1 MKTQEQTIL
10 TTYSKRTHSVGE
22 RGATGSAELLKEQT
36 RAWHRIYCAEN
47 SWPEISARRWLQ
59 IEDELE
65 RTGTYWQ
72 SPEELEYGAK
82 VAWRNS
88 TRCVGRLHWQNLV
101 VRDCRA
107 LRSAEEIFSA
117 LIEHVQLAT
126 GTGKV
131 VPMITIFAPEQF
143 DKRPIRIW
151 NRQLIDYAGYLR
163 SDGSILGDPLN
174 VPLTEAVR
182 KLGWTR
188 DPAGP
193 FDLLPVLIET
203 SEGLRWFDWPEG
215 LILEVPIRHPD
226 YPWFE
231 ELQLKWYAL
240 PAVSG
245 MLLQIGG
252 VKYPAAPFSGWY
264 VGTEVGARDLA
275 DIQRYNVLPMVG
287 KRLGFDTRSDRSLW
301 KDRALVELN
310 AAVLHSFAQA
320 GVAMV
325 DHHTVARQF
334 MLHEERERRVGR
346 TTHADWSWIVP
357 PLSGSTTPVFH
368 KAFKNEVLN
377 PNFYYQPAPWRSEG
391 TRQGGCPFGYGAASE

>member
-1 MKTQEQTIL
+1 MKTQKQTIV
-10 TTYSKRTHSVGE
+10 TTDSKRSYSVGE
-22 RGATGSAELLKEQT
+22 PDATGSLELLKEET
-36 RAWHRIYCAEN
+36 RRWLQIYCAEN
-47 SWPEISARRWLQ
+47 SRPEISTRPWWQ
-59 IEDELE
+59 IGDELE
-65 RTGTYWQ
+65 RTGSYWQ
-72 SPEELEYGAK
+72 SAEELEYGAK
-82 VAWRNS
+82 VAWRKS
-88 TRCVGRLHWQNLV
+88 TRCIGRLHWQNLV
-101 VRDCRA
+101 VRDYRA
-107 LRSAEEIFSA
+107 VRSAEEIFLA
-117 LIEHVQLAT
+117 LIEHVRLST

-131 VPMITIFAPEQF
+131 VPMITIFAPERSDQH
-143 DKRPIRIW
+143 PVRIW
-151 NRQLIDYAGYLR
+151 NRQLIGYAGYR
-163 SDGSILGDPLN
+163 RPDGSILGDPLN
-174 VPLTEAVR
+174 APFTEVVR

-193 FDLLPVLIET
+193 FDLLPVLIGT

-226 YPWFE
+226 RPWFE
-231 ELQLKWYAL
+231 DLQLKWYAL

-275 DIQRYNVLPMVG
+275 DIQRYNVLPTVA
-287 KRLGFDTRSDRSLW
+287 KHLGFDTRSDRSLW

-334 MLHEERERRVGR
+334 MLHEEREMKAGR

-368 KAFKNEVLN
+368 KTFDNKVLN
-377 PNFYYQPAPWRSEG
+377 PNFFHQPAPWQSEG
-391 TRQGGCPFGYGAASE
+391 QRQNGCPFGFTAASE